1 MSSSPLVGV
10 LTPVYNGEDYLD
22 DACPAWS
29 RRRIRTRRATIVDNA
44 STDATPEI
52 VAGFAGRDPRVRYL
66 RFDEFVSAKETTT
79 RPFRALDDDA
89 AYCKIL
95 QADNWLYPDCLR
107 LMVEAAVSAPSIG
120 VVSAYQLFGTD
131 IRLGGLPY
139 TATVVKG
146 DEIVRRTVG
155 GHFNVTGSPTAILLR
170 SDLVRRRDP
179 FYEEDWWHD
188 DTEAVLWALTNSDLA
203 FVHQVL
209 TFARRQPGSRLEEAR
224 ALNAEGAEQIRFLL
238 RYGPA
243 VMEPEEYQ
251 EKLRQL
257 LKTYVRYH
265 VRKTARLSRSARRP
279 SSTSTVG
286 TSPRSSR
293 RATAT
298 GMSACAMTAVR
309 ALLLRRALGAPWR
322 RLRTAGAHSGRL
334 LDAL

>member
-1 MSSSPLVGV
+1 MSSSPLVAV
-10 LTPVYNGEDYLD
+10 LTPVYNGADYLD
-22 DACPAWS
+22 ECLSSLLAQTYPNW
-29 RRRIRTRRATIVDNA
+29 RATIVDNA
-44 STDATPEI
+44 STDATPDI
-52 VAGFAGRDPRVRYL
+52 VAGFASRDQRVRYL
-66 RFDEFVSAKETTT
+66 RFDEFVSAKENHN
-79 RPFRALDDDA
+79 RAFRALDDDA

-95 QADNWLYPDCLR
+95 QADDWLYPDCLR
-107 LMVEAAVSAPSIG
+107 LMVDAAVATPTVG

-139 TATVVKG
+139 TASVVKG

-188 DTEAVLWALTNSDLA
+188 DTEAALWALTNSDLA

-243 VMEPEEYQ
+243 VMEPEEYR
-251 EKLRQL
+251 EKLRHL
-257 LKTYVRYH
+257 LKTYLRYH
-265 VRKTARLSRSARRP
+265 VRKTARLSLL
-279 SSTSTVG
+279 G
-286 TSPRSSR
+286 TTKFFDVHRGHVAEIVKESNGDRDVR
-293 RATAT
+293 V
-298 GMSACAMTAVR
+298 AMTAVR
-309 ALLLRRALGAPWR
+309 ALLLRRAFGAPWR
-322 RLRTAGAHSGRL
+322 RLRTVGARSGRL